1 MWYEDFLSAYHN
13 KPADHLSEYY
23 DRWSVFVE
31 MIGDGGWTKPV
42 TGTRRIMDRLV
53 ALSLIGCQWPIET
66 CQRTRT
72 GGMLAVLVTVNG
84 ARQILIVY
92 RSTDQLQRV
101 LVRNHFYLTP
111 TGNDGVHE
119 HLQKSFR
126 RRFECWA
133 ESQDRDTLER
143 YQIALFN
150 GLTVARDY
158 YASSAGRPG
167 HRPRWHQYDK
177 EARFS
182 YTRNGQGGGRIY
194 IGLQSIRK
202 RFKRLALDYRY
213 ARLRTIN
220 TCWTMAPGE
229 RKCTVKA
236 TVVLVTGT
244 VPEVTGPGNRAHR
257 EFMQFF
263 VIDTPTLKILNDILC
278 FELFNVDITHHRPSH
293 DGGDSSLLSLQ
304 SSPSSLSS
312 SPSSL
317 SSAPSSSSS
326 LLFYKDSLST
336 SSLSTSSS
344 SLSPSPSP
352 SPSSSMSSLLSI
364 DSHSPSPFTMAGCNK
379 RSDRLTADDLY
390 VLRSRITTSVL
401 KVRMTM
407 VTTIEEHILQP
418 QKQQLQKQQKNQTIV
433 NTSTTAIPALTT
445 KLNPRQLFIGC
456 VPLHVKYGQ
465 LKLLF
470 EQFGEVTYV
479 KVYEG
484 YNKHT
489 GVKMLHNYAFLFFK
503 DEASVD
509 KAIAASPVP
518 LDHNWN
524 LNVSRP
530 HHHSNA
536 TNGSG

>member
-1 MWYEDFLSAYHN
+1 MWYEDFLSAYRS
-13 KPADHLSEYY
+13 KSADHLSEYY

-31 MIGDGGWTKPV
+31 TISDGGWTKPV
-42 TGTRRIMDRLV
+42 TGTRRIIDRLV
-53 ALSLIGCQWPIET
+53 ALSLIGCQWPMET

-84 ARQILIVY
+84 ARQILIIY
-92 RSTDQLQRV
+92 RSALQRV

-111 TGNDGVHE
+111 AGNDDVQD
-119 HLQKSFR
+119 HLKKSFR
-126 RRFECWA
+126 KRFECWA

-143 YQIALFN
+143 YQIALYN

-167 HRPRWHQYDK
+167 HRPRWHQYDQ

-182 YTRNGQGGGRIY
+182 YTRNGHGGGRIY

-213 ARLRTIN
+213 AKLRTIN
-220 TCWTMAPGE
+220 TCWTVAPGE
-229 RKCTVKA
+229 RKCKLKA
-236 TVVLVTGT
+236 TAVLVTGT

-263 VIDTPTLKILNDILC
+263 IIDTPTLKILNDILC
-278 FELFNVDITHHRPSH
+278 FELFNVDITCHRGLSQ
-293 DGGDSSLLSLQ
+293 DDGDSSSLSLQ
-304 SSPSSLSS
+304 SSPSSLST
-312 SPSSL
+312 SL
-317 SSAPSSSSS
+317 SSSSS
-326 LLFYKDSLST
+326 LLFHNDSLS
-336 SSLSTSSS
+336 LSMLSSS
-344 SLSPSPSP
+344 PSPSPSLSPSPS
-352 SPSSSMSSLLSI
+352 SSSSVNSRSQ
-364 DSHSPSPFTMAGCNK
+364 STFTVAGCRRFELNG
-379 RSDRLTADDLY
+379 DRLIAEVRDLF
-390 VLRSRITTSVL
+390 VLRSRITTNAL
-401 KVRMTM
+401 KIRMSM
-407 VTTIEEHILQP
+407 VAANEHLQQQQQQQQTKP
-418 QKQQLQKQQKNQTIV
+418 QSQPGV
-433 NTSTTAIPALTT
+433 ATSAIPTATT

-465 LKLLF
+465 LKLVF

-518 LDHNWN
+518 LDHNWK

-530 HHHSNA
+530 HHHSNV
-536 TNGSG
+536 TSGSG